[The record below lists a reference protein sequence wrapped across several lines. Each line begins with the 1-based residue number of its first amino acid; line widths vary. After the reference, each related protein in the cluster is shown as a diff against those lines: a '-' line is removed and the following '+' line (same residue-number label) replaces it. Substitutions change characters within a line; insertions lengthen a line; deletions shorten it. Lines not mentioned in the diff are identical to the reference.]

1 MATPE
6 DVLNNARSTLGRGGN
21 EFWAWYPS
29 GQVAW
34 CCIAV
39 SKWLSDAGLP
49 THYAWV
55 SALFDRYRAEGRT
68 FAPREA
74 QPGDLVAFDYDG
86 NGPRSYDHIAL
97 VEAVALDGSGLVC
110 INGNWASRVSRV
122 FHRFD
127 AGGFAG
133 GIAEVARPY
142 YEAAPAPQPAG
153 PDWAGLIVSLN
164 NAKAQIVR
172 QGASGEAAKWVQ
184 MFLNHTINAGL
195 VVDGQFGPAT
205 AAAVRNFQASRGL
218 VADGIVGPQT
228 WRALTS

>member
-6 DVLNNARSTLGRGGN
+6 DVLNNARSTLGHNGS

-55 SALFDRYRAEGRT
+55 SGLFDAMRAQGRT
-68 FAPREA
+68 KAPWAA

-86 NGPRSYDHIAL
+86 NGPGSYDHIAL
-97 VEAVALDGSGLVC
+97 VESVDEQGIVA
-110 INGNWASRVSRV
+110 INGNWTGKVCRVRHYWRGV
-122 FHRFD
+122 
-127 AGGFAG
+127 GYAG
-133 GIAEVARPY
+133 GIAEVATPY
-142 YEAAPAPQPAG
+142 YEEAAQPAPEV
-153 PDWAGLIVSLN
+153 PDLSGLAAALEA
-164 NAKAQIVR
+164 AKAQIVR
-172 QGASGEAAKWVQ
+172 QGSTGDAVKWVQ
-184 MFLNHTINAGL
+184 ALLNHANGAGL
-195 VVDGQFGPAT
+195 AVDGQFGPMT
-205 AAAVRNFQASRGL
+205 AAAVRNFQSSRGL

-228 WRALTS
+228 WGALTS